1 LANGN
6 GRDLIAYVT
15 DCERATLARHGALP
29 AVYSYLINRT
39 GPMFIPAARL
49 SSANLT
55 MMINDLCAQHP
66 KLTGARKEQN
76 AAYLKELVI
85 EQDRR
90 AA

>member
-1 LANGN
+1 MANGN
-6 GRDLIAYVT
+6 GRDSIAYVT
-15 DCERATLARHGALP
+15 DCERATRGRQCAP
-29 AVYSYLINRT
+29 SAVYSLHINRNR
-39 GPMFIPAARL
+39 PMLIPAACL
-49 SSANLT
+49 SNANLT
-55 MMINDLCAQHP
+55 TMINDLCAQHP